1 MENDMTLTTTV
12 PDRTGPLRA
21 TCADEASGIAAQAGT
36 IVAMAAVAAAML
48 YLAGFAQMASAHG
61 PAHDQRH
68 AIAFP
73 CH

>member
-1 MENDMTLTTTV
+1 MTTLTTSIAG
-12 PDRTGPLRA
+12 PTGR
-21 TCADEASGIAAQAGT
+21 
-36 IVAMAAVAAAML
+36 AAAIAPIL
-48 YLAGFAQMASAHG
+48 LAGFAGLALIYVAGFAQAASAHG